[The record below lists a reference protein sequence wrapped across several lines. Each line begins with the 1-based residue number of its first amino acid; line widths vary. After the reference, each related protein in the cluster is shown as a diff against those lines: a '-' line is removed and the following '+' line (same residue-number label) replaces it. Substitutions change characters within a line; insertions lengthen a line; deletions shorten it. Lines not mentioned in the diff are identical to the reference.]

1 MSDRDRKILL
11 AVIPF
16 VVIVAYWFLLLAPTR
31 KEASTA
37 SAQAAKQEQRR
48 DAAKAEAASAAS
60 AKTDFRSDYTQIV
73 RLGKAIPAQVDMP
86 SLLVQLDGAAKGT
99 GIHFTKITRAS
110 APRSLRP
117 PPREHPRR
125 RAPRAPRPR
134 PRLAASPPRAGPVRL
149 PRAPTTPRPSP
160 GVDATTSTTAREGS
174 LPVGGG
180 EATTTADGEVVA
192 APVGLE
198 TVPLEMEFVGDF
210 FHLAD
215 FFHDVKRFVHVA
227 NQNVIVNGRLVT
239 IDSVSYASDPL
250 LFPRLRATIK
260 ATVYLSPKTEG
271 ATAGATPE
279 GPAATTPATTPA
291 ATPAPAATPRRPDRH
306 GDPIGN
312 VMKVFLLDLWHDLK
326 EKRLWPVAVVL
337 LVALVAV
344 PVLLAKPATKS
355 SAPAPVATAA
365 GPKPDVLKQLAKVK
379 LGDDEV
385 GDGSTLGVFNPLTPS
400 PRRRAPSRSRRP
412 GTATAGRHRATPARR
427 VITIPPCAGGGTPR
441 ARSQP
446 WQHRRWRHPRRRTTD
461 HDDDGLQVRGRPDLH
476 GQRPHAAHQGHGKAR
491 HAAEPDR
498 PAADLHGRHAQ
509 GLERRVP
516 RGLDA

>member
-1 MSDRDRKILL
+1 MSSMSDRDRKILL

-31 KEASTA
+31 KEASAA
-37 SAQAAKQEQRR
+37 SAQAAKQEKRR
-48 DAAKAEAASAAS
+48 DAAKAEAAQAAS

-99 GIHFTKITRAS
+99 GIHFTKITQGERTPV
-110 APRSLRP
+110 APAPTAGTP
-117 PPREHPRR
+117 PP
-125 RAPRAPRPR
+125 
-134 PRLAASPPRAGPVRL
+134 AGSEG
-149 PRAPTTPRPSP
+149 TTPPAAAGGQPAQSGP
-160 GVDATTSTTAREGS
+160 GQAAEGANNAAAQSGVDATTSTTAREGA

-192 APVGLE
+192 APTGLE

-291 ATPAPAATPRRPDRH
+291 ATPAPAATP
-306 GDPIGN
+306 
-312 VMKVFLLDLWHDLK
+312 
-326 EKRLWPVAVVL
+326 
-337 LVALVAV
+337 
-344 PVLLAKPATKS
+344 T
-355 SAPAPVATAA
+355 PAP
-365 GPKPDVLKQLAKVK
+365 
-379 LGDDEV
+379 
-385 GDGSTLGVFNPLTPS
+385 
-400 PRRRAPSRSRRP
+400 
-412 GTATAGRHRATPARR
+412 TATATP
-427 VITIPPCAGGGTPR
+427 
-441 ARSQP
+441 
-446 WQHRRWRHPRRRTTD
+446 
-461 HDDDGLQVRGRPDLH
+461 
-476 GQRPHAAHQGHGKAR
+476 
-491 HAAEPDR
+491 
-498 PAADLHGRHAQ
+498 
-509 GLERRVP
+509 
-516 RGLDA
+516 

>member
-1 MSDRDRKILL
+1 MSSMSDRDRKILL

-37 SAQAAKQEQRR
+37 SAQAAKQEKRR
-48 DAAKAEAASAAS
+48 DAAKAEAASATS

-99 GIHFTKITRAS
+99 GIHFTKITQGERTPV
-110 APRSLRP
+110 APAPTAGTP
-117 PPREHPRR
+117 PP
-125 RAPRAPRPR
+125 
-134 PRLAASPPRAGPVRL
+134 AGSEG
-149 PRAPTTPRPSP
+149 TTPPAAAGGQPAQSGP
-160 GVDATTSTTAREGS
+160 GQAAEGANNAAAQSGVDATTSTTAREGS

-239 IDSVSYASDPL
+239 IDSVSYASDPI

-279 GPAATTPATTPA
+279 GPAATTPAATPA
-291 ATPAPAATPRRPDRH
+291 ATPAPAATP
-306 GDPIGN
+306 
-312 VMKVFLLDLWHDLK
+312 
-326 EKRLWPVAVVL
+326 
-337 LVALVAV
+337 
-344 PVLLAKPATKS
+344 T
-355 SAPAPVATAA
+355 PAP
-365 GPKPDVLKQLAKVK
+365 
-379 LGDDEV
+379 
-385 GDGSTLGVFNPLTPS
+385 
-400 PRRRAPSRSRRP
+400 
-412 GTATAGRHRATPARR
+412 TATATP
-427 VITIPPCAGGGTPR
+427 
-441 ARSQP
+441 
-446 WQHRRWRHPRRRTTD
+446 
-461 HDDDGLQVRGRPDLH
+461 
-476 GQRPHAAHQGHGKAR
+476 
-491 HAAEPDR
+491 
-498 PAADLHGRHAQ
+498 
-509 GLERRVP
+509 
-516 RGLDA
+516 

>member
-1 MSDRDRKILL
+1 MSSMSDRDRKILL

-37 SAQAAKQEQRR
+37 SAQAAKQEKRR
-48 DAAKAEAASAAS
+48 DAAKAEAAQAAS

-99 GIHFTKITRAS
+99 GIHFTKITQGERTPV
-110 APRSLRP
+110 APAPTAGTP
-117 PPREHPRR
+117 PPAGSEGTPP
-125 RAPRAPRPR
+125 AGAGGQPAQSGPGQ
-134 PRLAASPPRAGPVRL
+134 AAEGANNAAAQS
-149 PRAPTTPRPSP
+149 
-160 GVDATTSTTAREGS
+160 GVDATTSTTAREGA

-192 APVGLE
+192 APTGLE

-291 ATPAPAATPRRPDRH
+291 ATPAPAATP
-306 GDPIGN
+306 
-312 VMKVFLLDLWHDLK
+312 
-326 EKRLWPVAVVL
+326 
-337 LVALVAV
+337 
-344 PVLLAKPATKS
+344 T
-355 SAPAPVATAA
+355 PAP
-365 GPKPDVLKQLAKVK
+365 
-379 LGDDEV
+379 
-385 GDGSTLGVFNPLTPS
+385 
-400 PRRRAPSRSRRP
+400 
-412 GTATAGRHRATPARR
+412 TATATP
-427 VITIPPCAGGGTPR
+427 
-441 ARSQP
+441 
-446 WQHRRWRHPRRRTTD
+446 
-461 HDDDGLQVRGRPDLH
+461 
-476 GQRPHAAHQGHGKAR
+476 
-491 HAAEPDR
+491 
-498 PAADLHGRHAQ
+498 
-509 GLERRVP
+509 
-516 RGLDA
+516 